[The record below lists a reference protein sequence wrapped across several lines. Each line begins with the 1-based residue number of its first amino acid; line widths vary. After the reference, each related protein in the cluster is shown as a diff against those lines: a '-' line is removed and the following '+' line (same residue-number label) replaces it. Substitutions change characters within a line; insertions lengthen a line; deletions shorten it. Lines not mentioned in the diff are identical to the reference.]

1 MGKEAQPLM
10 KANPFEEAFTI
21 RDVVSQ
27 AKDVGLKSQAEDSQS
42 EKVDPKKDHPQEKAR
57 T

>member
-27 AKDVGLKSQAEDSQS
+27 AKDVGLKSQAEDFQS